1 MHVMQRLLK
10 QILAGLAIVLW
21 LCQTAGAQTD
31 TIRVVYYPPW
41 NISKLPMYL
50 ARDMGIFDRNGL
62 KIAWTDPGSN
72 AKSVAA
78 LKKGDADIAVVS
90 SNQAIVNMAT
100 GGTPMT
106 FVGNTGYNYSVFLAA
121 ASIKSAAELKGKK
134 IGTSPPGETP
144 DQLTRVA
151 LRRLGIDPEKDVTLV
166 PFDEERNTD
175 RVNSLLTG
183 QVSGMIVTANTVY
196 DLEQAG
202 QLGRLNRLTDNRQL
216 KIYAGGGADYA
227 VATSFLKNRR
237 DDVKKFMAGICEGIA
252 VARKD
257 KAKALAFVAK
267 SGRDLE
273 LAKIEYLYKLYITE
287 VIPARPHLKI
297 EGIELGI
304 QMAGLM
310 TPSAGALKAQEIV
323 DATLVPELEKEGRCN
338 F

>member
-1 MHVMQRLLK
+1 MQRLLK
-10 QILAGLAIVLW
+10 QILTGLAIVLW
-21 LCQTAGAQTD
+21 LCETAGAQTD
-31 TIRVVYYPPW
+31 TVRVVYYPPW

-78 LKKGDADIAVVS
+78 LKKGEADIAVVS
-90 SNQAIVNMAT
+90 SNQAIVSMAT
-100 GGTPMT
+100 GGGPMT

-183 QVSGMIVTANTVY
+183 QVSGMMVTANTVY
-196 DLEQAG
+196 DLEKG
-202 QLGRLNRLTDNRQL
+202 QIDRLNKLTDNRQL
-216 KIYAGGGADYA
+216 KIFAGGGADYA

-273 LAKIEYLYKLYITE
+273 PAKIEYLYKLYITE
-287 VIPARPHLKI
+287 IIPARPHLKI

-310 TPSAGALKAQEIV
+310 TPSAASLKAQELV
-323 DATLVPELEKEGRCN
+323 DTALVPELEKEGRCS

>member
-1 MHVMQRLLK
+1 MQRLLK
-10 QILAGLAIVLW
+10 QILTGLAIVLW
-21 LCQTAGAQTD
+21 LCETAVAQTD
-31 TIRVVYYPPW
+31 TVRVVYYPPW

-50 ARDMGIFDRNGL
+50 ARDMGIFERNGL

-72 AKSVAA
+72 DKSLAA
-78 LKKGDADIAVVS
+78 LKKGEADIAVVS

-106 FVGNTGYNYSVFLAA
+106 FVGNTGYNFSVFLAA

-134 IGTSPPGETP
+134 IGTAPPGATP
-144 DQLTRVA
+144 DQLTRIA

-166 PFDEERNTD
+166 PLDDDRNVD
-175 RVNSLLTG
+175 RMNSLLTG
-183 QVSGMIVTANTVY
+183 QVAGMVVTANALY
-196 DLEQAG
+196 DLEKTG
-202 QLGRLNRLTDNRQL
+202 QLARFNKLTDNKQL

-227 VATSFLKNRR
+227 VATSFLQNRR

-257 KAKALAFVAK
+257 KPKALAFVAK

-273 LAKIEYLYKLYITE
+273 PAKIEYLYKLYITE

-304 QMAGLM
+304 QMAGLI
-310 TPSAGALKAQEIV
+310 TPSARALKAQELV
-323 DATLVPELEKEGRCN
+323 DTALVPDLEKEGRCN

>member
-1 MHVMQRLLK
+1 M
-10 QILAGLAIVLW
+10 
-21 LCQTAGAQTD
+21 
-31 TIRVVYYPPW
+31 
-41 NISKLPMYL
+41 
-50 ARDMGIFDRNGL
+50 

-72 AKSVAA
+72 DKSVAA
-78 LKKGDADIAVVS
+78 LKKGEADIAVVS
-90 SNQAIVNMAT
+90 SNQAIVNMAS
-100 GGTPMT
+100 GGIPMT
-106 FVGNTGYNYSVFLAA
+106 FVGNTGHNFSVFLTA

-134 IGTSPPGETP
+134 IGTAPPGHTP

-166 PFDEERNTD
+166 PFDEDRNVERMK
-175 RVNSLLTG
+175 SLLTG
-183 QVSGMIVTANTVY
+183 QVSGMMVTANTLY
-196 DLEQAG
+196 DLEKTG
-202 QLGRLNRLTDNRQL
+202 QIDRFNKLTDNKQL

-227 VATSFLKNRR
+227 VATAFLQSRR

-273 LAKIEYLYKLYITE
+273 PAKIEYLYKLYITE

-310 TPSAGALKAQEIV
+310 TPSARALKAQELV
-323 DATLVPELEKEGRCN
+323 DAALVPDLEKEGRCN
-338 F
+338 FNF

>member
-1 MHVMQRLLK
+1 MRVMQRLLK
-10 QILAGLAIVLW
+10 QILTGLAIVLW
-21 LCQTAGAQTD
+21 LCETAGAQTD
-31 TIRVVYYPPW
+31 TVRVVYYPPW

-78 LKKGDADIAVVS
+78 LKKGEAEIAVVS
-90 SNQAIVNMAT
+90 SNQAIVSMAT
-100 GGTPMT
+100 GGGPMT

-183 QVSGMIVTANTVY
+183 QVSGMMVTANTVY
-196 DLEQAG
+196 DLEKG
-202 QLGRLNRLTDNRQL
+202 QIDRLNKLTDNRQL
-216 KIYAGGGADYA
+216 KIFAGGGADYA
-227 VATSFLKNRR
+227 VATAFLKNRR

-273 LAKIEYLYKLYITE
+273 PAKIEYLYKLYITE

-310 TPSAGALKAQEIV
+310 TPSAGALKAQELV

>member
-1 MHVMQRLLK
+1 MQRLLK
-10 QILAGLAIVLW
+10 QILTGLAIVLW
-21 LCQTAGAQTD
+21 LCETAGAQTD
-31 TIRVVYYPPW
+31 TVRVVYYPPW

-90 SNQAIVNMAT
+90 SNQAIVSMAT
-100 GGTPMT
+100 GGGPMT

-196 DLEQAG
+196 DLEKAG
-202 QLGRLNRLTDNRQL
+202 QIDRLNKLTDNRQL
-216 KIYAGGGADYA
+216 KIFAGGGADYA

-237 DDVKKFMAGICEGIA
+237 GDVKKFMAGICEGIA

-273 LAKIEYLYKLYITE
+273 PAKIEYLYKLYITE

-310 TPSAGALKAQEIV
+310 TPSAGALKAQELV

>member
-1 MHVMQRLLK
+1 MHKLLAP
-10 QILAGLAIVLW
+10 ILIGLTVVLW
-21 LCQTAGAQTD
+21 LSGTAGAQTD
-31 TIRVVYYPPW
+31 TVRVVYYPPW

-50 ARDMGIFDRNGL
+50 ARDMGIFERNGL

-72 AKSVAA
+72 DKSVAA
-78 LKKGDADIAVVS
+78 LKKGEADIAVVS

-106 FVGNTGYNYSVFLAA
+106 FVGNTGHNFSVFLTA

-134 IGTSPPGETP
+134 IGTAPPGHTP

-166 PFDEERNTD
+166 PFDEDRNVERMK
-175 RVNSLLTG
+175 SLLTG
-183 QVSGMIVTANTVY
+183 QVSGMMVTANTLY
-196 DLEQAG
+196 DLEKTG
-202 QLGRLNRLTDNRQL
+202 QIDRFNKLTDNKQL

-227 VATSFLKNRR
+227 VATSFLQSRR

-273 LAKIEYLYKLYITE
+273 PAKIEYLYKLYITD

-310 TPSAGALKAQEIV
+310 TPSARALKAQELV
-323 DATLVPELEKEGRCN
+323 DAALVPELEKEGRCN

>member
-31 TIRVVYYPPW
+31 TIRVIYYPPW

-183 QVSGMIVTANTVY
+183 QVSGMMVTANTVY
-196 DLEQAG
+196 DLEKAG
-202 QLGRLNRLTDNRQL
+202 QIDRLNKLTDNRQL
-216 KIYAGGGADYA
+216 KIFAGGGADYA

-273 LAKIEYLYKLYITE
+273 PAKIEYLYKLYITE

>member
-1 MHVMQRLLK
+1 MRVMQRLLK
-10 QILAGLAIVLW
+10 QILTGLAIVLW
-21 LCQTAGAQTD
+21 LCETAGAQTD
-31 TIRVVYYPPW
+31 TVRVVYYPPW

-78 LKKGDADIAVVS
+78 LKKGEADIAVVS
-90 SNQAIVNMAT
+90 SNQAIVSMAT
-100 GGTPMT
+100 GGGPMT

-183 QVSGMIVTANTVY
+183 QVSGMMVTANTVY
-196 DLEQAG
+196 DLEKAG
-202 QLGRLNRLTDNRQL
+202 QIDRLNKLTDNRQL
-216 KIYAGGGADYA
+216 KIFAGGGADYA

-273 LAKIEYLYKLYITE
+273 PAKIEYLYKLYITE

-310 TPSAGALKAQEIV
+310 TPSAGALKAQELV

>member
-1 MHVMQRLLK
+1 MHKLMAP
-10 QILAGLAIVLW
+10 ILIGLTVVLW
-21 LCQTAGAQTD
+21 LSGTAGAQTN
-31 TIRVVYYPPW
+31 TVRVVYYPPW

-50 ARDMGIFDRNGL
+50 ARDMGIFERNGL

-72 AKSVAA
+72 DNSVAA
-78 LKKGDADIAVVS
+78 LKKGEADIAVVS
-90 SNQAIVNMAT
+90 SNQAIVNMAS
-100 GGTPMT
+100 GGMPMT
-106 FVGNTGYNYSVFLAA
+106 FVGNTGHNFSVFLTA

-134 IGTSPPGETP
+134 IGTAPPGHTP

-166 PFDEERNTD
+166 PFDEDRNVERMK
-175 RVNSLLTG
+175 SLLTG
-183 QVSGMIVTANTVY
+183 QVSGMMVTANALY
-196 DLEQAG
+196 DLEKTG
-202 QLGRLNRLTDNRQL
+202 QIDRFNKLTDNKQL

-227 VATSFLKNRR
+227 VATSFLQNRR

-273 LAKIEYLYKLYITE
+273 PAKIEYLYKLYITE

-310 TPSAGALKAQEIV
+310 TPSARALKAQELV
-323 DATLVPELEKEGRCN
+323 DAALVPELEKEGRCN

>member
-1 MHVMQRLLK
+1 MQRLLK
-10 QILAGLAIVLW
+10 QILTGLAIVLW
-21 LCQTAGAQTD
+21 LCETAGAQTD

-90 SNQAIVNMAT
+90 SNQAIVSMAT
-100 GGTPMT
+100 GGGPMT

-175 RVNSLLTG
+175 RVTSLLTG

-196 DLEQAG
+196 DLEKAG
-202 QLGRLNRLTDNRQL
+202 QIDRLNKLTDNRQL
-216 KIYAGGGADYA
+216 KIFAGGGADYA

-273 LAKIEYLYKLYITE
+273 PAKIEYLYKLYITE

-310 TPSAGALKAQEIV
+310 TPSAGALKAQELV
-323 DATLVPELEKEGRCN
+323 DATLVPELEKEGRCS

>member
-1 MHVMQRLLK
+1 
-10 QILAGLAIVLW
+10 
-21 LCQTAGAQTD
+21 
-31 TIRVVYYPPW
+31 
-41 NISKLPMYL
+41 
-50 ARDMGIFDRNGL
+50 L

-78 LKKGDADIAVVS
+78 LKKGEADIAVVS
-90 SNQAIVNMAT
+90 SNQAIVSMAT
-100 GGTPMT
+100 GGGPMT

-183 QVSGMIVTANTVY
+183 QVSGMMVTANTVY
-196 DLEQAG
+196 DLEKAG
-202 QLGRLNRLTDNRQL
+202 QIDRLNKLTDNRQL
-216 KIYAGGGADYA
+216 KIFAGGGADYA

-273 LAKIEYLYKLYITE
+273 PTKIEYLYKLYITE

-310 TPSAGALKAQEIV
+310 TPSAGALKAQELV

>member
-90 SNQAIVNMAT
+90 SNQAIVNMAM

-196 DLEQAG
+196 DLEKAG
-202 QLGRLNRLTDNRQL
+202 QIDRLNKLTDNRQL
-216 KIYAGGGADYA
+216 KIFAGGGADYA

-267 SGRDLE
+267 SGRDLDP
-273 LAKIEYLYKLYITE
+273 AKIEYLYKLYITE